1 MSRITKE
8 FPGEVTLVAIGPL
21 TNVAIGWQA
30 LCVVI
35 VSMILITLVTVA
47 SALIDHSQRNLIH
60 IRLVVHN
67 VIITIILIINAITI
81 IIISILVIKV
91 IIIRDECRPGAC

>member
-1 MSRITKE
+1 MVS
-8 FPGEVTLVAIGPL
+8 L
-21 TNVAIGWQA
+21 T
-30 LCVVI
+30 
-35 VSMILITLVTVA
+35 
-47 SALIDHSQRNLIH
+47 LIDHSQRNLIH